1 MKYSLGAL
9 AEHVEATLHGD
20 PALDIE
26 GVAPLHLAGAG
37 QLSFL
42 SSSAFRKHLTQTRAA
57 AVILRAE
64 DLDACPTAALVV
76 SDPYLA
82 YARIAALLIEPPAMP
97 QGIHSSAVVADDA
110 RVADSAWIGPNSVVE
125 SDARI
130 GDGVFIGPGCVVGA
144 GAEIGANSQ
153 LVANVTVCHGVV
165 LGKRVLVHPGAVI
178 GADGF
183 GLANDRGRWIKVPQL
198 GSVRIG
204 DDAEVGANTTID
216 RGALEDTVI
225 EEGAKLDNLIQIAH
239 NVRVGAHTAIA
250 ACVGIA
256 GSASIGRHCTLAGG
270 VGVVGHLEIA
280 DNVHVTG
287 MSMVTRSITE
297 PGVYSAGVPL
307 EPNRQWHKNFVRF
320 KQLDDMARRLKALE
334 KQINSA
340 EKKG

>member
-20 PALDIE
+20 PELDIE
-26 GVAPLHLAGAG
+26 GVAPLHLAGER

-42 SSSAFRKHLTQTRAA
+42 SSSAFRKHLTQTQAA

-76 SDPYLA
+76 GDPYLA
-82 YARIAALLIEPPAMP
+82 YAKIAALLIETPAMP
-97 QGIHSSAVVADDA
+97 QGIHPSAVVADDA
-110 RVADSAWIGPNSVVE
+110 SIADSAWIGPNSVVE
-125 SDARI
+125 SGARI
-130 GDGVFIGPGCVVGA
+130 DEGVFIGPGCVVGA
-144 GAEIGANSQ
+144 GAEIGSDSQ

-165 LGKRVLVHPGAVI
+165 LGKRVLIHPGAVI

-340 EKKG
+340 DKKG